1 MASTSLSAYS
11 KNSTAPASGGPQN
24 ALAAGGVPPTNA
36 PPVPLVS
43 RFVVRFADTPPK
55 YLNAYLDAE
64 GLRLTDDLRDAKL
77 FSNFT
82 VARSAATLFHG
93 DVKRVIC
100 TIDGRDV
107 RAAIIESVFTD
118 VLEGGE
124 PEEKPTS
131 ATVVR
136 GGGEETPRTFL
147 AVRLPDE
154 PPIEGRKLLFDF
166 LSDFLGVPVF
176 GVQPGFKHLSDVYLF
191 QGPHGTTMS
200 VPTNVMLLD
209 RDVALSIIREKLA
222 QKIKA
227 FGGHR

>member
-1 MASTSLSAYS
+1 MASPSLSAIPS
-11 KNSTAPASGGPQN
+11 KSTATASGGLQN
-24 ALAAGGVPPTNA
+24 AQSAGGVPPTNT

-43 RFVVRFADTPPK
+43 RFVVRFPDTPPK

-77 FSNFT
+77 FPNFT

-131 ATVVR
+131 ATVIR
-136 GGGEETPRTFL
+136 GGGEETPRTFSAIDL
-147 AVRLPDE
+147 FEKTSD
-154 PPIEGRKLLFDF
+154 GKTLLFNF
-166 LSDFLGVPVF
+166 LSGYLGVSVF
-176 GVQPGFKHLSDVYLF
+176 GVQPGYKHLPDVYLF
-191 QGPHGTTMS
+191 TGPHGTTMS
-200 VPTNVMLLD
+200 VPTSVMLLD
-209 RDVALSIIREKLA
+209 RDAALSIVREKIS
-222 QKIKA
+222 QKLKA
-227 FGGHR
+227 FGAGQ